1 MTGLVTISSF
11 PLQTRSSAVAE
22 RPRDASVT
30 EYFAKSLNGVKKV
43 MIRLAVLTEYR
54 RVIDGQ
60 TDGQTNGHIS
70 CHGIVRAMH
79 ACRAVKI
86 SPYKRLQ
93 TCSIV
98 QQRQSDSEEPMK
110 HSD

>member
-1 MTGLVTISSF
+1 
-11 PLQTRSSAVAE
+11 
-22 RPRDASVT
+22 
-30 EYFAKSLNGVKKV
+30 

-60 TDGQTNGHIS
+60 TDGQTNGQIS

-79 ACRAVKI
+79 TCRAVKI
-86 SPYKRLQ
+86 SPYKRLE

-110 HSD
+110 HCD